1 MITIGQTVTVNYTG
15 RIDTGEVF
23 DTTEGTDPQRFT
35 LGKDPLVQGF
45 VEALI
50 GREIGD
56 KFTINIPKDKAFGE
70 YEKEKIKEIPKGY
83 MPGDVEEEQILVARG
98 ADGEEAR
105 IVVKEVHENH
115 VIIDGNHPLAGMD
128 LIFDIEI
135 IDAI

>member
-1 MITIGQTVTVNYTG
+1 MLTIGQTVTVNYTG

-23 DTTEGTDPQRFT
+23 DTTEGTDPHRFT

-56 KFTINIPKDKAFGE
+56 KFTVNIPKDKAFGE
-70 YEKEKIKEIPKGY
+70 YLSEKVKEIPKGY
-83 MPGDVEEEQILVARG
+83 MPGEVEEEQILIARG

-105 IVVKEVHENH
+105 IVVKEVHEDH
-115 VIIDGNHPLAGMD
+115 VVIDGNHPLAGMD

>member
-23 DTTEGTDPQRFT
+23 DTTEGTDPHRFT

-50 GREIGD
+50 GREVGD
-56 KFTINIPKDKAFGE
+56 KFTVNIPKDKAFGE
-70 YEKEKIKEIPKGY
+70 YSSEKVKEIPKGY

-105 IVVKEVHENH
+105 IVVKEVHEDH
-115 VIIDGNHPLAGMD
+115 VVIDGNHPLAGMD